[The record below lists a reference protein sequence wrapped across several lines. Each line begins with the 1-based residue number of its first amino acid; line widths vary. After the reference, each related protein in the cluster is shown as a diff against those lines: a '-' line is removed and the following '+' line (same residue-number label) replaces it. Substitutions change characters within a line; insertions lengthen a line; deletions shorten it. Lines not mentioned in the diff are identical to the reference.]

1 MTTSA
6 PMNTRKRKNLTPSE
20 RAEVIAFLLKVSIE
34 LEPPI
39 GAIAA
44 CSTKYECSD
53 DQIARLW
60 RRALQDIKSGNA
72 INYDSDRKGKSGRK
86 TRLTEEFR
94 HDLSHAIELTPFEER
109 TDIRTLA
116 SSLGIAKSSLH
127 DYFLAGAF
135 RRHTT
140 RLKPLLSDQHRA
152 DRLKFA
158 YGFVHRGP
166 RNTRVFDS
174 FMNYVHLDEKWFY
187 LKKENQR
194 FYLGTHEEPPHLT
207 VKNKNYIVKVMFL
220 VAVARP
226 RWDSKRHRI
235 WDGKIDLWPFVV
247 YEPAERSSKN
257 RPAGTLELKTYNVD
271 KDVYRQALCR
281 MVIPSVKAVW
291 PSGKR
296 VFLQHDNAKPHVA
309 ADDPEVVAACSD
321 GVHERRWL

>member
-72 INYDSDRKGKSGRK
+72 INYDSGRKGKSGNAINYDSGRKGKSGRK

-94 HDLSHAIELTPFEER
+94 HDLSHAIELTLFEER
-109 TDIRTLA
+109 TNIRTLA

-226 RWDSKRHRI
+226 RWD
-235 WDGKIDLWPFVV
+235 
-247 YEPAERSSKN
+247 
-257 RPAGTLELKTYNVD
+257 
-271 KDVYRQALCR
+271 
-281 MVIPSVKAVW
+281 
-291 PSGKR
+291 
-296 VFLQHDNAKPHVA
+296 
-309 ADDPEVVAACSD
+309 
-321 GVHERRWL
+321 

>member
-1 MTTSA
+1 MTSSA

-44 CSTKYECSD
+44 FSTKYECSD

-72 INYDSDRKGKSGRK
+72 INYDSGRKGKSGRK

-109 TDIRTLA
+109 TDIRTLV

-152 DRLKFA
+152 DRL
-158 YGFVHRGP
+158 
-166 RNTRVFDS
+166 
-174 FMNYVHLDEKWFY
+174 
-187 LKKENQR
+187 
-194 FYLGTHEEPPHLT
+194 
-207 VKNKNYIVKVMFL
+207 
-220 VAVARP
+220 
-226 RWDSKRHRI
+226 
-235 WDGKIDLWPFVV
+235 
-247 YEPAERSSKN
+247 
-257 RPAGTLELKTYNVD
+257 
-271 KDVYRQALCR
+271 
-281 MVIPSVKAVW
+281 
-291 PSGKR
+291 
-296 VFLQHDNAKPHVA
+296 
-309 ADDPEVVAACSD
+309 
-321 GVHERRWL
+321 